1 MPSPLPQRVVA
12 LALVLAGAA
21 TTPLPPPL
29 RQPRGS
35 LGMSALRLPDAL
47 GGEGLLDGSA
57 GAQWWYFVGALR
69 AAHDPS
75 VHFSVQIEILRLTL
89 LPAEPPVTLSLI
101 GVADPRQHPNAFH
114 WYEGI
119 GGSTI
124 DSPTWDSF
132 SIRSDAG
139 LGGAVPI
146 NYTFEGGLGVGLEQA
161 RYSLIARAK
170 AETFTASSR
179 RSVGDM
185 NVALD
190 LKLRDDRGVML
201 EGASG
206 AVAYTYEYAQ
216 PALRVLEG
224 STLRLGNEVI
234 EIAAGNLWNDMQVR
248 NCNSLL
254 DRRSSV
260 CCAVWISMPCNML
273 AALCRLRS
281 RVWHRR
287 TTMLGWTLAASGGG
301 TNGAEWLLL
310 RLRLR
315 LCLRL
320 RLLLVEL
327 RRSCRQPTSGFQSC
341 LMTTSACKSPRCGR
355 CTHRSGAVARMSVA
369 PRAPDTACS

>member
-1 MPSPLPQRVVA
+1 MPSPLPLLVVA

-170 AETFTASSR
+170 AETFEASSKADGGTR
-179 RSVGDM
+179 TACVGGLWGDAR
-185 NVALD
+185 VQPPDAAYVG
-190 LKLRDDRGVML
+190 KRYT
-201 EGASG
+201 A
-206 AVAYTYEYAQ
+206 AVA
-216 PALRVLEG
+216 
-224 STLRLGNEVI
+224 
-234 EIAAGNLWNDMQVR
+234 D
-248 NCNSLL
+248 
-254 DRRSSV
+254 
-260 CCAVWISMPCNML
+260 
-273 AALCRLRS
+273 
-281 RVWHRR
+281 
-287 TTMLGWTLAASGGG
+287 TTVFVHGDTLAATCKALG
-301 TNGAEWLLL
+301 
-310 RLRLR
+310 
-315 LCLRL
+315 
-320 RLLLVEL
+320 V
-327 RRSCRQPTSGFQSC
+327 
-341 LMTTSACKSPRCGR
+341 SACPTGKN
-355 CTHRSGAVARMSVA
+355 
-369 PRAPDTACS
+369 